1 MQNILERIKRLLSNA
16 NPVQRIAI
24 GAGVV
29 AIIASALLLITSG
42 GQSVQLSPLYTD
54 LSESDAASVVSEL
67 DTRGVSYELKDGGAT
82 IMIPKDDV
90 YRTRLAL
97 SEQGLPK
104 NNDGYALLDKQGITT
119 SEFRTRT
126 AYQRALEGE
135 IARTIGEIQGIEMAV
150 VHLALPP
157 QSSFVDEA
165 GNTTASVL
173 VRTAKTL
180 SESQIS
186 SIVYLV
192 SSSVRDM
199 SPEDVTVADANGVM
213 LHAPGSAGLA
223 ASSGSGKEAEF
234 ESGLSASISQLITR
248 VAGPG
253 RAAVQ
258 VNVTLNMDQVKSVS
272 ETYSKPEGSGDANTG
287 LIDTESSSGEE
298 YNGVTPN
305 SSSVLGPDGAPVAG
319 NNQNATTDYTKDN
332 AQRDYVYDR
341 VVQEVNA
348 APGEIERLSVAVAVD
363 DQAVDEA
370 TIEQIENLVVAAAGI
385 DEKRGDQVV
394 VTRMPFAQADDELAA
409 AQKEAAAQESQGELF
424 ALIRTA
430 LVSLALA
437 LMAFFAYR
445 SVKKA
450 RTVVVEN
457 IDVAGLNL
465 GAGSKDDDEDDED
478 DDDEDETQERLS
490 SMSQMQPEAV
500 AQVLK
505 TWLSDPRR

>member
-1 MQNILERIKRLLSNA
+1 MQNTLERIKRLLSNA
-16 NPVQRIAI
+16 NPAQRIAI
-24 GAGVV
+24 GAGIV
-29 AIIASALLLITSG
+29 AIIASALLLVTSG
-42 GQSVQLSPLYTD
+42 GQSVQMSPLYTD
-54 LSESDAASVVSEL
+54 LSEGDAASVVSEL
-67 DTRGVSYELKDGGAT
+67 ESRGVSYELKDAGAT
-82 IMIPKDDV
+82 VLVPRDDV
-90 YRTRLAL
+90 YRTRLYL

-135 IARTIGEIQGIEMAV
+135 IARTIGEIEGIEMAV

-157 QSSFVDEA
+157 QSSFIDEA
-165 GNTTASVL
+165 GNPTASVL
-173 VRTAKTL
+173 VRTGKTL

-213 LHAPGSAGLA
+213 LHAPGSAGLSA
-223 ASSGSGKEAEF
+223 AGGSGRESEF
-234 ESGLSASISQLITR
+234 EASLSASISQLISR
-248 VAGPG
+248 VAGQG
-253 RAAVQ
+253 KAAVQ
-258 VNVTLNMDQVKSVS
+258 VNVTLNMDQRKSVS
-272 ETYSKPEGSGDANTG
+272 ETFSKPEGSGEGNTG
-287 LIDTESSSGEE
+287 LLDTDATQGEE

-332 AQRDYVYDR
+332 TQRDYIYDR
-341 VVQEVNA
+341 VVEEVNA

-363 DQAVDEA
+363 DQAVDAA

-394 VTRMPFAQADDELAA
+394 VTRMPFAQADDELAIA
-409 AQKEAAAQESQGELF
+409 EKEAAAQESQGQLF

-457 IDVAGLNL
+457 IDVASLNL
-465 GAGSKDDDEDDED
+465 GSSDSEE
-478 DDDEDETQERLS
+478 ESEMEIDETQERLS

>member
-1 MQNILERIKRLLSNA
+1 
-16 NPVQRIAI
+16 
-24 GAGVV
+24 
-29 AIIASALLLITSG
+29 
-42 GQSVQLSPLYTD
+42 
-54 LSESDAASVVSEL
+54 
-67 DTRGVSYELKDGGAT
+67 
-82 IMIPKDDV
+82 
-90 YRTRLAL
+90 
-97 SEQGLPK
+97 
-104 NNDGYALLDKQGITT
+104 
-119 SEFRTRT
+119 
-126 AYQRALEGE
+126 
-135 IARTIGEIQGIEMAV
+135 
-150 VHLALPP
+150 
-157 QSSFVDEA
+157 
-165 GNTTASVL
+165 
-173 VRTAKTL
+173 
-180 SESQIS
+180 
-186 SIVYLV
+186 
-192 SSSVRDM
+192 
-199 SPEDVTVADANGVM
+199 
-213 LHAPGSAGLA
+213 
-223 ASSGSGKEAEF
+223 
-234 ESGLSASISQLITR
+234 
-248 VAGPG
+248 
-253 RAAVQ
+253 
-258 VNVTLNMDQVKSVS
+258 MDQVKSVS
-272 ETYSKPEGSGDANTG
+272 ESYSKPEGSGDANTG

-305 SSSVLGPDGAPVAG
+305 SPSAVLGPDGAPVAG

-341 VVQEVNA
+341 VVEEVNA

-363 DQAVDEA
+363 DQAVDSA

-457 IDVAGLNL
+457 IDVAALNL
-465 GAGSKDDDEDDED
+465 GTGSKDEDEDEESED
-478 DDDEDETQERLS
+478 DETQERLD

-505 TWLSDPRR
+505 TWLADPRR

>member
-1 MQNILERIKRLLSNA
+1 MQNTLERIKRLLSNA
-16 NPVQRIAI
+16 NPIQRIAI

-42 GQSVQLSPLYTD
+42 GQGVTLSPLYTD
-54 LSESDAASVVSEL
+54 LSEGDAASVVSEL
-67 DTRGVSYELKDGGAT
+67 DTQGVSYELKDGGAT

-90 YRTRLAL
+90 YRTRLSL
-97 SEQGLPK
+97 SEKGLPK
-104 NNDGYALLDKQGITT
+104 NNEGYALLDKQGITT

-135 IARTIGEIQGIEMAV
+135 IARTIGEIQGVEMAV

-157 QSSFVDEA
+157 QSSFVDDA
-165 GNTTASVL
+165 GNPTASVL

-199 SPEDVTVADANGVM
+199 SPEDVTLADANGVM

-234 ESGLSASISQLITR
+234 EANLSASISQLITR

-272 ETYSKPEGSGDANTG
+272 ESYSKPEGSGDANTG

-305 SSSVLGPDGAPVAG
+305 SSSAVLGPDGAPVAG

-341 VVQEVNA
+341 VVEEVNA

-363 DQAVDEA
+363 DQAVDSA

-457 IDVAGLNL
+457 IDVAALNL
-465 GAGSKDDDEDDED
+465 GTGSKDEDEDEESED
-478 DDDEDETQERLS
+478 DETQERLN

-505 TWLSDPRR
+505 TWLADPRR

>member
-1 MQNILERIKRLLSNA
+1 MQSTFERLKRLLSNA

-29 AIIASALLLITSG
+29 AIIASALLLVTSG
-42 GQSVQLSPLYTD
+42 GKSVQMSPLYTD
-54 LSESDAASVVSEL
+54 LSEGDAASVVSEL
-67 DTRGVSYELKDGGAT
+67 DSRAIEYELKDGGAT
-82 IMIPKDDV
+82 VMVPKDDV
-90 YRTRLAL
+90 YRTRLYL
-97 SEQGLPK
+97 SEKGLPK

-135 IARTIGEIQGIEMAV
+135 IARTIGEIEGIEMAV

-157 QSSFVDEA
+157 QSSFVDDA
-165 GNTTASVL
+165 GNPTASVL
-173 VRTAKTL
+173 VRTGKTL

-199 SPEDVTVADANGVM
+199 SPENVTVADANGVM

-223 ASSGSGKEAEF
+223 AASGSGKEAEF
-234 ESGLSASISQLITR
+234 EASLSASISQLVSR

-253 RAAVQ
+253 KAAVQ
-258 VNVTLNMDQVKSVS
+258 VNVSLNMDQRKSVS
-272 ETYSKPEGSGDANTG
+272 ETFTKPEGSGDGNTG
-287 LIDTESSSGEE
+287 LIDSETSANEE
-298 YNGVTPN
+298 YNGVSPN
-305 SSSVLGPDGAPVAG
+305 QSSVLGPDGAPVAG

-341 VVQEVNA
+341 VVEEVNA

-363 DQAVDEA
+363 DQAVDAA
-370 TIEQIENLVVAAAGI
+370 TIEQIEGLVVAAAGI

-394 VTRMPFAQADDELAA
+394 VTRMPFAQADDELAQ
-409 AQKEAAAQESQGELF
+409 AQKEAAAQESQGQLF

-430 LVSLALA
+430 LVALALA

-457 IDVAGLNL
+457 IDIASLNL
-465 GAGSKDDDEDDED
+465 GGANQPAQEDEE
-478 DDDEDETQERLS
+478 EQEQDETQERLT
-490 SMSQMQPEAV
+490 SMAQMQPEAV